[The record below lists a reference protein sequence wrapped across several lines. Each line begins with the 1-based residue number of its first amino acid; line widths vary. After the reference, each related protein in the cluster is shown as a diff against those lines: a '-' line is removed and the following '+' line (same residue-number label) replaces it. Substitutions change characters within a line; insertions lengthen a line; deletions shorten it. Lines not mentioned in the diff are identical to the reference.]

1 MEKHHDIDYDDDV
14 LVEYYPNGKRVG
26 FFARKY
32 RRYRRRLYNRQLEH
46 QLYGG
51 DIELGENYK
60 NQTIHIDKS
69 RFQYFPCEPICL
81 TTFIAYLLTFFGNP
95 IGPIW
100 LGLGATAFGLLWDCI
115 DKRKN
120 EDPELTMLV
129 YVWFTFGAAYP
140 ILYWLGHRNITNP
153 IMVLWCM
160 PLHKFIYYAPII
172 TVGLIALH
180 RLYVCYKLKRAYFN
194 LSKISRIFV

>member
-1 MEKHHDIDYDDDV
+1 MEKQHDIDYDDDDV

-32 RRYRRRLYNRQLEH
+32 RRYRRRLYIRQLEH

-51 DIELGENYK
+51 DTEDGENYK
-60 NQTIHIDKS
+60 HQKIYIDKE

-81 TTFIAYLLTFFGNP
+81 TTFIAYLLTFLGNP
-95 IGPIW
+95 VGPV
-100 LGLGATAFGLLWDCI
+100 GTCVGALAFGLLWDYI

-120 EDPELTMLV
+120 ADPEWTMLL
-129 YVWFTFGAAYP
+129 YAWFTFGISYP
-140 ILYWLGHRNITNP
+140 LLYYWVRP
-153 IMVLWCM
+153 S
-160 PLHKFIYYAPII
+160 HKFIYYAPII
-172 TVGLIALH
+172 IVGITALH